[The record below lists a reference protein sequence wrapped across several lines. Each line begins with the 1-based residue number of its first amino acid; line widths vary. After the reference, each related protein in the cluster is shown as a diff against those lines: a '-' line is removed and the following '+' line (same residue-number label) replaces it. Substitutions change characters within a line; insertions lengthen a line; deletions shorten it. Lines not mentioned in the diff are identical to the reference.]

1 MLWQCNVA
9 QSDVFV
15 CHCNEITMVL
25 KSRRMSIRHW
35 TSMINKVSK
44 CWMYDFLELK
54 VEHALLRHRAAC
66 HVVPFHRWR
75 KKESNRDFARLDVA
89 SAGLHTADMWAK
101 TQKQRRHQ
109 ANMLGS
115 AAKYDNGVTV
125 TNETVNR
132 EESKRDNHRA
142 APRANGKSDQFEV
155 QLVRSRDRRWD
166 VFLNAIT

>member
-1 MLWQCNVA
+1 
-9 QSDVFV
+9 
-15 CHCNEITMVL
+15 
-25 KSRRMSIRHW
+25 
-35 TSMINKVSK
+35 
-44 CWMYDFLELK
+44 
-54 VEHALLRHRAAC
+54 
-66 HVVPFHRWR
+66 
-75 KKESNRDFARLDVA
+75 
-89 SAGLHTADMWAK
+89 
-101 TQKQRRHQ
+101 
-109 ANMLGS
+109 MLGS